1 MIYPVKKG
9 ANGPDIILSVNNNSN
24 QCIGKIAIESKDA
37 IRFDED
43 WVKKL
48 SKDMTNNN
56 INFGIIV
63 SRKSLKISNILNG
76 DLIIKLQLLNAKSH
90 Q

>member
-1 MIYPVKKG
+1 
-9 ANGPDIILSVNNNSN
+9 
-24 QCIGKIAIESKDA
+24 
-37 IRFDED
+37 
-43 WVKKL
+43 
-48 SKDMTNNN
+48 MTNNN

-63 SRKSLKISNILNG
+63 VESHLKISNILNG